1 MNPKIKKIGK
11 ISLIIITPIVVVALF
26 LLFAWLY
33 KKMKNKNSNSNS
45 NLFRMPLKDD
55 VSERKIQTL
64 HPKIREKARE
74 FILKAKEN
82 GIELRITSGLRT
94 WEEQDK
100 LYAQGRTAPG
110 SKVTNARGG
119 ESNHNYGLAFDV
131 VPMEN
136 GKPNYNSKEWNK
148 IGDIGKSVGFKWGG
162 DWKTI
167 IDKPHFEMLF
177 GKELNDL
184 KQLYIAGKKDG
195 DYVNIA

>member
-1 MNPKIKKIGK
+1 MKIGK
-11 ISLIIITPIVVVALF
+11 ISLIIITPIVIVALF

-33 KKMKNKNSNSNS
+33 KKMKNKNSNSS
-45 NLFRMPLKDD
+45 LFRMPLNDD
-55 VSERKIQTL
+55 VSEKKIQTL

-82 GIELRITSGLRT
+82 GIELRVTSGLRT

-136 GKPNYNSKEWNK
+136 GKPNYSSKEWNK
-148 IGDIGKSVGFKWGG
+148 IGDIGKSVGFEWGG

-167 IDKPHFEMLF
+167 VDKPHFEMLF
-177 GKELNDL
+177 GKELKDL